1 MESCQNRLQVA
12 AGSLPESDLGR
23 YELDICSV
31 SKDSWSSASEGLES
45 NNIWQNLFYGQ
56 VRWGIDMIES
66 CQFTGR
72 GHVCAT
78 AMIAVLRVP
87 LLRTRLAYVQFGPL
101 WQLYDSAADPHV
113 QLNCLKKLRSHYVDE
128 KHMMLWVRPREADS
142 EDRSLTKIFENAGYA
157 LQPFAVGRGT
167 YRLDLR
173 IPVDEIRAQISK
185 SWRRNLKRSQQ
196 QEFELASINDKQGFK
211 TFFGLYDELAQRKQL
226 AETPELKAFRAVC
239 TTQPEAAKLEVC
251 MCSLEGKPLA
261 AVIIST
267 LGNTGVALMSVTS
280 EKARELRAG
289 YALDWWCINKLKDD
303 GLHWYDLSGD
313 QTPGVNEYK
322 AGLAGKDGHIG
333 FAGPFVAGGN
343 ALIRFAVFGAKS
355 LLRNLRESL

>member
-1 MESCQNRLQVA
+1 MESCQNPLQEA
-12 AGSLPESDLGR
+12 AGSFPESDLGV
-23 YELDICSV
+23 YKLDIRPV
-31 SKDSWSSASEGLES
+31 SKDSWASASEDFES

-72 GHVCAT
+72 GHVYAT

-101 WQLYDSAADPHV
+101 WQLHDSSADQHV
-113 QLNCLKKLRSHYVDE
+113 QLEFLKKLRSHYVDE
-128 KHMMLWVRPREADS
+128 KNMMLWIRPREADS
-142 EDRSLTKIFENAGYA
+142 EDGCLTEIFEQSAYVR
-157 LQPFAVGRGT
+157 QPFAVGRGT

-196 QEFELASINDKQGFK
+196 QEFELASVNDKQGFRA
-211 TFFGLYDELAQRKQL
+211 FFGLYDELAERKQL

-239 TTQPEAAKLEVC
+239 TTQPEAAKLEVW

-267 LGNTGVALMSVTS
+267 LGNTAVALMSVTS

-322 AGLAGKDGHIG
+322 AGLAGQDGHIR

>member
-1 MESCQNRLQVA
+1 MGSRQDHLQEA
-12 AGSLPESDLGR
+12 TGSLPESDLAA
-23 YELDICSV
+23 YELDICPV
-31 SKDSWSSASEGLES
+31 SKDSWASALEDFES

-56 VRWGIDMIES
+56 VRWGIDVVES
-66 CQFTGR
+66 CQLIGR
-72 GHVCAT
+72 GHVCAA

-101 WQLYDSAADPHV
+101 WQLHDSSADRHV
-113 QLNCLKKLRSHYVDE
+113 QLDFLKKLRSHYVDE
-128 KHMMLWVRPREADS
+128 KHMMLWVRPRETDS
-142 EDRSLTKIFENAGYA
+142 EDRSLTKIFEKSGYVR
-157 LQPFAVGRGT
+157 QPFALGRGT

-173 IPVDEIRAQISK
+173 IPADEIRAHISK
-185 SWRRNLKRSQQ
+185 SWRRNLKKSQQ
-196 QEFELASINDKQGFK
+196 QKFELVSVNDKQGFK
-211 TFFGLYDELAQRKQL
+211 TFFDLYDELAERKQL

-239 TTQPEAAKLEVC
+239 TTQPETAKLEVC

-289 YALDWWCINKLKDD
+289 YALDWWCVKKLKDD

-322 AGLAGKDGHIG
+322 AGLAGQDGHVE

-343 ALIRFAVFGAKS
+343 ALVRFAVFGAKG
-355 LLRNLRESL
+355 LIRNLRQSL